1 MVAKIRTEIMRLLL
15 SIADKTN
22 KKLNI
27 LIDEEVGD
35 NRWIE
40 TELVETFQ
48 HSDRTTHH
56 RRYKVNIT
64 IKYEED

>member
-1 MVAKIRTEIMRLLL
+1 MAAKIRTEIMRALFA
-15 SIADKTN
+15 IAKTTN
-22 KKLNI
+22 KGLNI
-27 LIDEEVGD
+27 LMDEEVGE

-48 HSDRTTHH
+48 HSDHTTHH
-56 RRYKVNIT
+56 RRCKINIT

>member
-1 MVAKIRTEIMRLLL
+1 MVAKIRTEIMKLLL

-22 KKLNI
+22 KQLNI
-27 LIDEEVGD
+27 LLDEEVGD
-35 NRWIE
+35 NRLIE
-40 TELVETFQ
+40 TEIVEAFQ

-56 RRYKVNIT
+56 RRYKINIT